1 MGKSASLANFG
12 AMADT
17 QLGYRDKIINGNFD
31 IWQRGTSNG
40 STDAAG
46 FLADR
51 FRRAVTGSTL
61 SQSRQAFALGQTA
74 VPGEPTYYWEGV
86 CTSSAGA
93 SNYALL
99 IHPIES
105 VRTLAGQKVTVS
117 FYAKADASKNMSV
130 ELRQYFGSGGSPS
143 TTVDIAPAKVAL
155 TTSWQK
161 FTFTTDMP
169 SIAGKTLGS
178 NGDDAVWLQ
187 FWFDAGSSFN
197 SRTSSLG
204 QQSGT
209 FSIARVR
216 LEPGPVALEYEDRPR
231 QVELALCQ
239 RYYQQYLDNSD
250 GYTSVVTVYVSST
263 TQAIGSFTYQ
273 VPMRAAPTY
282 SASGSFRLLHNST
295 SVAITSMDAPDI
307 SSSVALL
314 RCNVASGFTA
324 NQAGLITQQND
335 TSARIKFSAEL

>member
-1 MGKSASLANFG
+1 MGKAASLANIG

-17 QLGYRDKIINGNFD
+17 AIGYRDKIINGNFD
-31 IWQRGTSNG
+31 IWQRGTANG
-40 STDAAG
+40 STDSAG

-51 FRRAVTGSTL
+51 FRRAVGGSTL

-93 SNYALL
+93 SNYAQL

-105 VRTLAGQKVTVS
+105 VRTLAGQKVTIS
-117 FYAKADASKNMSV
+117 FYAKADASKNMAV
-130 ELRQYFGSGGSPS
+130 ELRQYFGTSGSPS
-143 TTVDIAPAKVAL
+143 TAVDGIGATKVAL

-161 FTFTTDMP
+161 FTITTDMP
-169 SIAGKTLGS
+169 SISGKTLSTS
-178 NGDDAVWLQ
+178 NDDAVWLT

-197 SRTSSLG
+197 SRTVSLG

-216 LEPGPVALEYEDRPR
+216 LEPGPVAQEFEPRPV

-239 RYYQQYLDNSD
+239 RYFQYSHYYFEYTMGSAGSLGGPFLNFVTAMRASPTFTPIANSGSNTTVTGPVSYTVNGVSFGYQLA
-250 GYTSVVTVYVSST
+250 YVS
-263 TQAIGSFTYQ
+263 GSSGYGYRDT
-273 VPMRAAPTY
+273 TY
-282 SASGSFRLLHNST
+282 S
-295 SVAITSMDAPDI
+295 V
-307 SSSVALL
+307 SS
-314 RCNVASGFTA
+314 
-324 NQAGLITQQND
+324 
-335 TSARIKFSAEL
+335 EL